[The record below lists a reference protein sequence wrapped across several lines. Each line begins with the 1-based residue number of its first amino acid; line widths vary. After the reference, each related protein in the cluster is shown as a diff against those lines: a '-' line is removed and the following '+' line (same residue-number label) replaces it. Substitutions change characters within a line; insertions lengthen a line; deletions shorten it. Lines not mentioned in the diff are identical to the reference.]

1 MDVEELVETETRGRP
16 RTAIFAGVA
25 AILLLLG
32 PVFQIVGPHT
42 SVNEVTLGLIMT
54 HRRFPL
60 DLIAGVL
67 DTFGWLA
74 LTVTLW
80 RLQISVEVRA
90 AKPRT
95 WLRWVV
101 GVGGVFY
108 AVPPTILAIKSAIA
122 ASAFVS
128 SGSQTYMQAHALVT
142 GGVLLPVSIV
152 AYYLGQFMLAGGFIM
167 VALGAMRV
175 GLLPRNLGFVG
186 IAGGV
191 FVLVPLFGIPIVTCF
206 WAGGLATLLVGRWP
220 AGIPLA
226 WTTGTA
232 VPWEP
237 SSLGARAVPATST
250 GPRAPAP
257 WSGFGRRRA
266 SVPEPEP
273 GTARSGSRTGP
284 PPAPQIPERT
294 RANTPKRKRKHR

>member
-1 MDVEELVETETRGRP
+1 MDVEELVANETRTRP
-16 RTAIFAGVA
+16 RTAVFAGAA

-54 HRRFPL
+54 HKRFPL
-60 DLIAGVL
+60 DLIAAVL

-80 RLQISVEVRA
+80 RLQASVEVRTP
-90 AKPRT
+90 KPRR

-101 GVGGVFY
+101 CVGGLFY
-108 AVPPTILAIKSAIA
+108 AIPPTVLAIKSAVA

-128 SGSQTYMQAHALVT
+128 SGAQTYVQAHALVT
-142 GGVLLPVSIV
+142 GGVLLPASIV
-152 AYYLGQFMLAGGFIM
+152 AYYLGQFMLAGSFIM

-191 FVLVPLFGIPIVTCF
+191 FVLVPIFGIPIITCF
-206 WAGGLATLLVGRWP
+206 WAGALATLLLGRWP
-220 AGIPLA
+220 SGIPMAWSAGI
-226 WTTGTA
+226 A

-237 SSLGARAVPATST
+237 SARGMRT
-250 GPRAPAP
+250 APAP
-257 WSGFGRRRA
+257 AVPKAPSPWSGLGRKRS

-273 GTARSGSRTGP
+273 EAAA
-284 PPAPQIPERT
+284 PAPQIPERT
-294 RANTPKRKRKHR
+294 RANTSKRKRKHR